1 MGQKAGK
8 GEKREREDG
17 KGDRERRREEG
28 FILRGEKT
36 PKNEREFDKF
46 FNFGG

>member
-8 GEKREREDG
+8 GRKAREDG

-36 PKNEREFDKF
+36 PKTRI
-46 FNFGG
+46 